1 MVSSKEDTQTPEI
14 GQSGLSPTKNSS
26 PTLANQNTSDSP
38 LIHSTPGSAISC
50 NGANEEKHGGILFFQ
65 PLGGQLEYLENSS
78 HPEGSPEP
86 SPYPCAQA
94 LPEIHSTGPE
104 STNQYLKSPNQEPV
118 ELALTLTPTNPE
130 EAPSGRLPPWLRVPQ
145 PHPEQQTLWDFSNL
159 SPSISQAGET
169 PTAPNLATPTTPTS
183 PKSPQ
188 HNVTH
193 DNTLDTSNIPFESTK
208 IGVNSESP
216 EKLPDHPTS
225 YSTPH
230 SCVTPKS
237 LASHPNRLAAQQL
250 YESRKET
257 RKIQQAKK
265 LGVEAILLDPY
276 DLYSD
281 PVWLGDI
288 LAEARRPLSL
298 ELHSSL
304 TNQKQVLVELI
315 GNTRMEFGWYAK
327 EMLDTIASTILQTL
341 NAKEESHNP
350 QNLLFIDGGRWSL
363 LQDAMADLKQ
373 FGAILRQCP
382 RLLQISQAHPY
393 FNNQH
398 LKMDIIS
405 KPIDIKLGGDFR
417 SGSWFSL
424 NLLTCG
430 SSTSSWP
437 DPKSDFARRME
448 NSINRLIQIGGDSG
462 RAVHNNVKPS
472 KPSESQ
478 KEKDKESNGRSAAKD
493 YLLLKLT
500 AMGACMKATSE
511 TSHHEGLP
519 YLLQKIFEMF
529 LGIVMIHEGY
539 SIIDLEKKGSPQCPK
554 ANNKR
559 GGAMVRDTL
568 KLGYRI
574 AQTNNETDGNEEKPE
589 AWTELKQRSIGVL
602 VLFLTFG
609 VQGWFGCFQ
618 NRKKYTY
625 RDIYSLMTMAHDMAS
640 NGISILSPSAE
651 GIHNPWYNLNKF
663 LAETLSSVGIGSE
676 RIDWYQALAVW
687 DSNLDEASVAN
698 FFLLDLF
705 QEIRFPGQSLCLSK
719 LKVPP
724 NLTTETVKASWVDLI
739 NNVCIPISDSSGVIK
754 HFHPPSAL
762 EGI

>member
-1 MVSSKEDTQTPEI
+1 MFKAHKFKQSTRAQSCTSPEKEAPNLAEHGSEKAEMVTLRRSKSQSNIPALASSSIRGLPNKSGITPQNQSEPNRARMTSLVLLESNTVQENNAALSTIDVKSLQDHYCTTWVQLKTNEACIRNQYSKLGESPAFLRQHEMYLQALNEMAKICQGKIHQAHELGERNISGAIDIMSPIEDIIFHHECDTPVKKACTVADPIGLGARPMVSSKEDTQTPEI

-50 NGANEEKHGGILFFQ
+50 NGANEEKHG
-65 PLGGQLEYLENSS
+65 
-78 HPEGSPEP
+78 
-86 SPYPCAQA
+86 A

-159 SPSISQAGET
+159 SPSISRAGET

-230 SCVTPKS
+230 SCITPKS

-462 RAVHNNVKPS
+462 RAVHNN
-472 KPSESQ
+472 
-478 KEKDKESNGRSAAKD
+478 D

-539 SIIDLEKKGSPQCPK
+539 SIIDLEKKGSPS
-554 ANNKR
+554 
-559 GGAMVRDTL
+559 
-568 KLGYRI
+568 
-574 AQTNNETDGNEEKPE
+574 AQ
-589 AWTELKQRSIGVL
+589 R
-602 VLFLTFG
+602 
-609 VQGWFGCFQ
+609 
-618 NRKKYTY
+618 
-625 RDIYSLMTMAHDMAS
+625 
-640 NGISILSPSAE
+640 
-651 GIHNPWYNLNKF
+651 
-663 LAETLSSVGIGSE
+663 
-676 RIDWYQALAVW
+676 
-687 DSNLDEASVAN
+687 
-698 FFLLDLF
+698 
-705 QEIRFPGQSLCLSK
+705 
-719 LKVPP
+719 
-724 NLTTETVKASWVDLI
+724 LTTNAVGLWCGTL
-739 NNVCIPISDSSGVIK
+739 
-754 HFHPPSAL
+754 
-762 EGI
+762 